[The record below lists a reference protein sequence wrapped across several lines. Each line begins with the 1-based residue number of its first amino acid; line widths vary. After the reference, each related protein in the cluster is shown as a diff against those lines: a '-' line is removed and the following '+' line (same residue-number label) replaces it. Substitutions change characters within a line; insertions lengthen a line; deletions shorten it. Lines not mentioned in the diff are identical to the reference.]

1 MDFIEFVYCKMRKH
15 AVTLH
20 PENKQRIIQDEKIIT
35 YIIINNWRMPMFN
48 VQCSMFNRSSLRA
61 VEQRLYR
68 DGFL

>member
-35 YIIINNWRMPMFN
+35 YIIINSG
-48 VQCSMFNRSSLRA
+48 CL
-61 VEQRLYR
+61 
-68 DGFL
+68 